1 MDGMNDRLYRSVAI
15 NDDYVETIRALRG
28 ELVDE
33 KKRVVSLAALCG
45 HVRNLSTVLN
55 AYGQVILFKFYF
67 SLYIDSYRCYI

>member
-15 NDDYVETIRALRG
+15 NDDYVETIRALKG

-55 AYGQVILFKFYF
+55 AYGQVIRFDLFF
-67 SLYIDSYRCYI
+67 IDYCNYV